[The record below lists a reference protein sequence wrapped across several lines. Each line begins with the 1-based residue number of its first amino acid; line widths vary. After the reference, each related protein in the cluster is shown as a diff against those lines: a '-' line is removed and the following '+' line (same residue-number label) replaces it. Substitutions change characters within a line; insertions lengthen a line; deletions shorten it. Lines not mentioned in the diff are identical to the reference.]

1 MPPACRAPLGR
12 LTEPE
17 LSKEHHHDEDARVRD
32 GDFVVHRLPDCPDI
46 FGRSSAEQHEGG
58 FAAAWT
64 AIAGNGA
71 NQSAAAQ
78 AMLTDDM
85 ETGSVLT
92 LRASSS
98 ASSGA
103 GLSAASAAIDPSTP

>member
-1 MPPACRAPLGR
+1 MTRTLASAMGTSLSIAF
-12 LTEPE
+12 LTA
-17 LSKEHHHDEDARVRD
+17 LTFSAAA
-32 GDFVVHRLPDCPDI
+32 
-46 FGRSSAEQHEGG
+46 AEQHEGG

-103 GLSAASAAIDPSTP
+103 GLSAASAAIDPSAP